1 MKLLNVIAYLFVSIS
16 IFLLF
21 VLFFGI
27 FDLIFNYLDEN
38 NKILLKENIG
48 QILTGSITLA
58 TFIIIYLD
66 FNIKSKQYEK
76 IQEEVNSKL
85 DINTKIL
92 ENLKFEEQVRIFSQ
106 AEMVI
111 APHGAGIT
119 NIVFSNRNTD
129 LIELV
134 PGYKTKNY
142 LMYSEIAA
150 FKKINYYLIVDN
162 SIKKNY
168 SKKTF
173 NANIFEIEKIL
184 KKLINH

>member
-92 ENLKFEEQVRIFSQ
+92 ENLKFEK
-106 AEMVI
+106 I
-111 APHGAGIT
+111 AKIEEINKNREETKLIKQQKRNDHDIT
-119 NIVFSNRNTD
+119 NA
-129 LIELV
+129 
-134 PGYKTKNY
+134 TKRH
-142 LMYSEIAA
+142 LR
-150 FKKINYYLIVDN
+150 K
-162 SIKKNY
+162 
-168 SKKTF
+168 
-173 NANIFEIEKIL
+173 
-184 KKLINH
+184 

>member
-27 FDLIFNYLDEN
+27 FDLIFNYLYEN

-92 ENLKFEEQVRIFSQ
+92 ENLKFEK
-106 AEMVI
+106 I
-111 APHGAGIT
+111 AKIEEINKNREETKLIKQQKRNDHDIT
-119 NIVFSNRNTD
+119 NA
-129 LIELV
+129 
-134 PGYKTKNY
+134 TKRH
-142 LMYSEIAA
+142 LR
-150 FKKINYYLIVDN
+150 K
-162 SIKKNY
+162 
-168 SKKTF
+168 
-173 NANIFEIEKIL
+173 
-184 KKLINH
+184 